1 MGGDDETKGKNHAFV
16 YIASKDYAW
25 IPATLLDTDKGK
37 AHVEVPHYKDE
48 QSIVCD
54 GGASASKKTKEW
66 VDLKKYPNKVLPLQN
81 VTGGGQLIEY
91 PDMVDIPFLHEAGI
105 LFNLKLRHLRGRPY
119 TRTGDI
125 IIAINPFQWF
135 TELYTE
141 KKQIM
146 YSNRLVWESTHT
158 EQDPRRGLEPHVY
171 EASALVYRG
180 LAFDREDQSI
190 LVSGESGAGKTE
202 TVKICMNHIA
212 SVQKGRDIKSGGEID
227 PVVRRV
233 LNSNPLLEAFGN
245 AKTTRNDNSSRFGKY
260 TQLQFHRPE
269 DEMAGSIDLANT
281 ICKLAGSKCE
291 AYLLEKNRVTGHED
305 VERTYHIFYQILAAP
320 DAEKTKLWDGLK
332 GTDFNSYKYVGDTDT
347 KKIEGMTDAQHFEKT
362 RETLELIHLGGD
374 KYTMLMRAILVVMQ
388 TGNLT
393 FGPRE
398 GDSDKSDCTSKKE
411 LKGLAELMGVPEDA
425 LNKAFTERTM
435 KTRGETYKVP
445 QDAKTAKESAD
456 AFAKEVYG
464 KLFLWLVSGI
474 NEATKA
480 EKNFEGG
487 GLASSDFGII
497 GLLDIFGF
505 ESFLINRFEQLCIN
519 YANEKLQQK
528 FTEDIFRSVQ
538 AEYIEEGIALAEI
551 TYDDNTDVL
560 DLIEGRTGLC
570 ALLNEECVRPKGS
583 DEAFVNKAL
592 AQNKKS
598 PCIVVNHM
606 DRMSFGIHHYAGKV
620 MYSAEFFVV
629 RNQDTLPTDVEEL
642 MQISTNEIVSH
653 VAVDNEPAKAKP
665 GRQKSNIVGKTIWTK
680 YKTQLA
686 TLMTDL
692 RKTTSRYIRCIKPN
706 KPKKPS
712 VMEHVG
718 TVEQLRCAGVV
729 AAVTITRSAFPNR
742 LDHAPAYRRFLPLKP
757 AAAGKADKNDIKALL
772 AELMDSA
779 LASLVQGE
787 GENTK
792 KAYVIGKTK
801 IYFRAGAMEYLESE
815 RLKGC
820 DKWAVIMQR
829 VYRGYCVRKKLGG
842 INGYKMQAK
851 APKAITIQCWYRQ
864 LAAKFKLGRLRK
876 KHKEKKKKA
885 KKRVRAAM
893 KIQACGRGYLVR
905 PKFKKKLKLMKERER
920 LKKLANDLEE
930 KVREAEMKR
939 LQNVEAAREAAENEI
954 EEYKEV
960 VREEL
965 KSDKEKQKK
974 YAQQQTLIDESSNII
989 EFLRREN
996 TKLKNQSEGMRKDF
1010 KELKDNNKRL
1020 QEENEAATSSF
1031 TALNDH
1037 AKQLNVKNAKL
1048 ITNVQEYKKKLEGLK
1063 DDLKEKQ
1070 SYYIAEAE
1078 ARLAAQKR
1086 MAAIVGT
1093 IQDKCRDP
1101 QLIEDAVIMAL
1112 ECEAEAKAER
1122 AALDAQDGKSAP
1134 ATGTTAAVA
1143 DDDSTDYGD
1152 ISSDEDSDD
1161 DSD

>member
-1 MGGDDETKGKNHAFV
+1 
-16 YIASKDYAW
+16 
-25 IPATLLDTDKGK
+25 LLIFIIQHNYNIISFPYTYC
-37 AHVEVPHYKDE
+37 H
-48 QSIVCD
+48 Q
-54 GGASASKKTKEW
+54 
-66 VDLKKYPNKVLPLQN
+66 
-81 VTGGGQLIEY
+81 
-91 PDMVDIPFLHEAGI
+91 AGI
-105 LFNLKLRHLRGRPY
+105 LYNLKLRHLRGRPY

-141 KKQIM
+141 QKQIL
-146 YSNRLVWESTHT
+146 YSNRLVWESTT
-158 EQDPRRGLEPHVY
+158 QDSDPRRGLDPHVY
-171 EASALVYRG
+171 EASALVYKG
-180 LAFDREDQSI
+180 LAFDKENQSI

-212 SVQKGRDIKSGGEID
+212 HVQKGRNTKAGGEID
-227 PVVRRV
+227 PVVKRV
-233 LNSNPLLEAFGN
+233 LDSNPLLEAFGN

-260 TQLQFHRPE
+260 TQLQFFQPRAGN
-269 DEMAGSIDLANT
+269 MGSIDMAHSVCRLV
-281 ICKLAGSKCE
+281 GSKCE

-305 VERTYHIFYQILAAP
+305 PERTYHIFYQILASP
-320 DAEKTKLWDGLK
+320 DSVKSKLWDGLK
-332 GTDFNSYKYVGDTDT
+332 GTNYNSFKYVGDTKT
-347 KKIEGMTDAQHFEKT
+347 TKIEGLSDADHFKNVC
-362 RETLELIHLGGD
+362 ETLELIHLGGD
-374 KYTMLMRAILVVMQ
+374 KYVKLMRAILVVMQ

-393 FGPRE
+393 FGALG
-398 GDSDKSDCTSKKE
+398 GDADKSECTSKKE
-411 LKGLAELMGVPEDA
+411 LKELAELMGVADNA
-425 LNKAFTERTM
+425 LNMAFTERTM

-445 QDAKTAKESAD
+445 QGAATAKEAAD
-456 AFAKEVYG
+456 AFAKAVYG
-464 KLFLWLVSGI
+464 QLFLWLVAGI

-480 EKNFEGG
+480 ENTFDG
-487 GLASSDFGII
+487 SDEDDSNFGII

-583 DEAFVNKAL
+583 DEAFVSKAL
-592 AQNKKS
+592 TQNKKS

-606 DRMSFGIHHYAGKV
+606 DRMSFGIHHFAGKV

-629 RNQDTLPTDVEEL
+629 RNQDTLPTDVEDVMKL
-642 MQISTNEIVSH
+642 STNEIISH
-653 VAVDNEPAKAKP
+653 LEDDATGDGKPNKP

-680 YKTQLA
+680 YKTQL
-686 TLMTDL
+686 TSLMTSL
-692 RKTTSRYIRCIKPN
+692 HSTKSRYIRCIKPN

-712 VMEHVG
+712 IMEHVG

-742 LDHAPAYRRFLPLKP
+742 LDHAAAYRRFMPLKP
-757 AAAGKADKNDIKALL
+757 SGGKAKKNDVKAQLE
-772 AELMDSA
+772 ELMDSA
-779 LASLVQGE
+779 LKSLAEVNGD
-787 GENTK
+787 K
-792 KAYVIGKTK
+792 VRKAYVLGKTK
-801 IYFRAGAMEYLESE
+801 IYFRAGAMEYLEAE

-820 DKWAVIMQR
+820 DKWAVLMQR
-829 VYRGYCVRKKLGG
+829 VYRGFCVRKKLGG
-842 INGYKMQAK
+842 MGGYKMQAK
-851 APKAITIQCWYRQ
+851 APKAIKIQCWYRQ
-864 LAAKFKLGRLRK
+864 LAAKFKLERLKK

-893 KIQACGRGYLVR
+893 KIQACARGYLVR
-905 PKFKKKLKLMKERER
+905 PKFQKKLKLMKERER

-939 LQNVEAAREAAENEI
+939 LQNVEAAREAAEQEI

-989 EFLRREN
+989 DFLRREN
-996 TKLKNQSEGMRKDF
+996 TKLKNQSESMRKDF

-1048 ITNVQEYKKKLEGLK
+1048 ITNVQDYKKKLEGLK
-1063 DDLKEKQ
+1063 DQLKEKQ

-1078 ARLAAQKR
+1078 SRLAAQKR

-1122 AALDAQDGKSAP
+1122 AALDAQDGKASAP
-1134 ATGTTAAVA
+1134 TTTKKSAAA

-1152 ISSDEDSDD
+1152 ASSDEDSD
-1161 DSD
+1161 SD